1 MSYSQITARVT
12 DQTIQLV
19 NSPLLASG
27 SEGVLQVKVTFDSLW
42 NGYGKTAV
50 FYRNKE
56 QVFHVVMVDGVAT
69 VPHEVITE
77 EGFFHFGVMGVA
89 ENTRTTEVLCLE
101 LKQGA
106 ITLANAEAQ
115 EPTPNIYEQ
124 LLASYGKL
132 DTAVTVERARVDQL
146 VAMKNTTGAMTYN
159 LSDEYISAG
168 TIISNGVMARIE
180 FDITKMSLVAGG
192 WHRTD
197 YCIMP
202 LLAPLGPVELETT
215 NPDIQVTL
223 EEPNEEGWARL
234 LIENYG
240 DSTYTTDMITHVRG
254 YYPLASVS
262 ISELGDIRVAETG
275 HTYNTA
281 GEAVRAQVGKVPSDD
296 GPPSIDADYRLGQLY
311 MDEATGDLYKCT
323 GYDQADRLIWE
334 KVEGGSGSGGGGAV
348 ARLSNVTLLASAWTG
363 ADSLYS
369 QVVTIGGVTKYSK
382 VDLLPSVEQLAI
394 FHNKDVAFV
403 TENEDGVV
411 TVFAIGDKPTLDYT
425 MQVSITEVVA

>member
-27 SEGVLQVKVTFDSLW
+27 SVGALQVKCSFDELW
-42 NGYGKTAV
+42 SGYGKTAV

-56 QVFHVVMVDGVAT
+56 QVFHVVMTDGAAT
-69 VPHEVITE
+69 VPHEVIDE
-77 EGFFHFGVMGVA
+77 EGFFYFGVMGVA
-89 ENTRTTEVLCLE
+89 ENTRTTEVVCLE

-106 ITLANAEAQ
+106 ITLATAETQ
-115 EPTPNIYEQ
+115 EPVPNIYEQ

-146 VAMKNTTGAMTYN
+146 VAMKNAQGPMVYN
-159 LSDEYISAG
+159 LSDEYIAG
-168 TIISNGVMARIE
+168 TITTNGVAARIE

-202 LLAPLGPVELETT
+202 LLAPLGPMELETT
-215 NPDIQVTL
+215 NPDIQVML
-223 EEPNEEGWARL
+223 EESNAEGWARL

-240 DSTYTTDMITHVRG
+240 DGTYTTDMVTHVSG

-262 ISELGDIRVAETG
+262 IPEVADIRVAENG

-281 GEAVRAQVGKVPSDD
+281 GEAVRNQVGKVPSDEGAPD
-296 GPPSIDADYRLGQLY
+296 VDADYSPGQLY
-311 MDEATGDLYKCT
+311 LDGSARALYVCV
-323 GYDQADRLIWE
+323 GSDQAGRLIWE
-334 KVEGGSGSGGGGAV
+334 RVGGGGAS
-348 ARLSNVTLLASAWTG
+348 AKLSTVTLKASAWTG
-363 ADSLYS
+363 SSSLYS
-369 QVVTIGGVTKYSK
+369 QVVTISGITEYSK

-411 TVFAIGDKPTLDYT
+411 TVYAIGDKPTADYT
-425 MQVSITEVVA
+425 LQVSISEVVA

>member
-27 SEGVLQVKVTFDSLW
+27 SEGVLQVKCSFDELW
-42 NGYGKTAV
+42 SGYGKTAV

-56 QVFHVVMVDGVAT
+56 QVFHVVMTDGAAT
-69 VPHEVITE
+69 VPHEVIDE
-77 EGFFHFGVMGVA
+77 EGFFYFGVMGVA
-89 ENTRTTEVLCLE
+89 ENTRTTEVVCLE

-106 ITLANAEAQ
+106 ITLATAETQ

-124 LLASYGKL
+124 LLASFGKV
-132 DTAVTVERARVDQL
+132 DTAVSVERARVDEL
-146 VAMKNTTGAMTYN
+146 MAMRNTQGALTYP
-159 LSDEYISAG
+159 LSDEYISNG
-168 TIISNGVMARIE
+168 TIVSNGAIARIE

-197 YCIMP
+197 YCITP
-202 LLAPLGPVELETT
+202 GLAPLGPMQLETT
-215 NPDIQVTL
+215 NSDIQVML
-223 EEPNEEGWARL
+223 EEPNAEGWARL

-240 DSTYTTDMITHVRG
+240 DSTYTTDMVTHVRG
-254 YYPLASVS
+254 YYPLATVS
-262 ISELGDIRVAETG
+262 IPEVADIRTAFDGTS
-275 HTYNTA
+275 HATA
-281 GEAVRAQVGKVPSDD
+281 GSAVRWQVGRVRVINGAPD
-296 GPPSIDADYRLGQLY
+296 PDAFSYVGQLL
-311 MDEATGDLYKCT
+311 MDSATGALYKCT
-323 GYDQADRLIWE
+323 AVDADEGTSTWE
-334 KVEGGSGSGGGGAV
+334 MIGSGGGSS
-348 ARLSNVTLLASAWTG
+348 ARLSNVTLRASAWTG
-363 ADSLYS
+363 SNSLYS
-369 QVVTIGGVTKYSK
+369 QVVTLSGITEYSK

-411 TVFAIGDKPTLDYT
+411 TVYAIGDKPTQDYT